1 MTRCN
6 LSVKHMNYLAFSSEF
21 YYIKSDELKKMEKL
35 QSFENIE
42 FSEVVIL
49 LDEVNGNKIIAN
61 SHILENVS
69 DDEFVKTRIAYR
81 SFNPLVGFF
90 ITLIKPI
97 KRKFY
102 TRNEQSFTVL
112 FDKFLE
118 ANLTRGE
125 RNRENAYQWTNKKWQ
140 ISRDEANKRYNDL
153 YNSLKKN
160 GYDKNSPM
168 FVMLNRKLGVKDQIL
183 QGHHRI
189 GICKEIGLKTVN
201 IAFWTAPK
209 AFDFLKNFTK

>member
-1 MTRCN
+1 
-6 LSVKHMNYLAFSSEF
+6 MNYLSFSSEI
-21 YYIKSDELKKMEKL
+21 YYIKSEELKKLDRL
-35 QSFENIE
+35 QGFENIK

-61 SHILENVS
+61 FDILDGVS
-69 DDEFVKTRIAYR
+69 DEEFIKTRIAYR
-81 SFNPLVGFF
+81 TFNPFIGFF
-90 ITLIKPI
+90 IGLIKPI

-112 FDKFLE
+112 FDKLLD
-118 ANLTRGE
+118 AKLTRGE

-140 ISRDEANKRYNDL
+140 IRRDEANKRYNDL

-160 GYDKNSPM
+160 GYDKKSPM

-189 GICKEIGLKTVN
+189 GICKEIGIKTVN
-201 IAFWTAPK
+201 VAFWTVPK
-209 AFDFLKNFTK
+209 AFDFLKIFTK

>member
-1 MTRCN
+1 MC
-6 LSVKHMNYLAFSSEF
+6 KLAFSSEV
-21 YYIKSDELKKMEKL
+21 YYIKSQELKELEKL
-35 QSFENIE
+35 SGYENVKA
-42 FSEVVIL
+42 SEVVIL
-49 LDEVNGNKIIAN
+49 LDEENGNKVIAN
-61 SHILENVS
+61 SHILESVS
-69 DDEFVKTRIAYR
+69 DDEFVKTRVAYR

-102 TRNEQSFTVL
+102 TQNKQSFTVL
-112 FDKFLE
+112 FDKLLE
-118 ANLTRGE
+118 AKLTRGE

-140 ISRDEANKRYNDL
+140 ISKEEANKRFNSL

-160 GYDKNSPM
+160 GYDKRSPM

-209 AFDFLKNFTK
+209 AFDILKIFTK